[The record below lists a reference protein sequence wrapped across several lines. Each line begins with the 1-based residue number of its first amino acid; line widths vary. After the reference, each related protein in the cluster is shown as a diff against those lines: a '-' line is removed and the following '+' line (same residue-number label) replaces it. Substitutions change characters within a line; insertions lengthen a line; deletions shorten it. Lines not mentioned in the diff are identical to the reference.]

1 MTPTLKIQNGE
12 LVPVGGTYLW
22 EEFIRKNDG
31 EIIEIKLKDNSRT
44 ARQNNALHAYFAL
57 VATELSQAGIDVV
70 TFLKRPVEIAFTPI
84 LVKEMLWRTCQKL
97 TLNKESTKN
106 LTTKEVNQ
114 VYDVMNRVLA
124 DRGVHVPFP
133 SNMPDEFEL

>member
-1 MTPTLKIQNGE
+1 MQPTLRIKDGKLEPIGIAI
-12 LVPVGGTYLW
+12 W
-22 EEFIRKNDG
+22 EDFLAKNDG
-31 EIIEIKLKDNSRT
+31 LVVEIKVKDTSRT

-57 VATELSQAGIDVV
+57 VATALSEAGIDVQK
-70 TFLKRPVEIAFTPI
+70 FLTRPIEVPFTSI

-106 LTTKEVNQ
+106 LTTKEVTQ
-114 VYDVMNRVLA
+114 VYEVMNRVLA

-133 SNMPDEFEL
+133 SNQPDTYEL